1 MISASV
7 EIEGE
12 LAEAEGYLRAM
23 DIEFRTMTSADK
35 TKAQQKV
42 TEYKE
47 EVKTLQQ
54 NYQTAKFNAESIAL
68 KASPASRTKLL
79 NANQKLDNSTATLEK
94 SRQLVANTEKVG
106 DTIIKD
112 MENQKET
119 LMDAQSKV
127 KETKYFT
134 SEARRV
140 LRQMGHRA
148 IIHKICVYFTIVGLL
163 AAIVAVGYYG
173 LIGKK

>member
-1 MISASV
+1 MLVSDLSRINLWHIFFTNFSLVDTVISASV

-42 TEYKE
+42 NEYRE

-68 KASPASRTKLL
+68 KASLALERSR
-79 NANQKLDNSTATLEK
+79 
-94 SRQLVANTEKVG
+94 
-106 DTIIKD
+106 
-112 MENQKET
+112 
-119 LMDAQSKV
+119 
-127 KETKYFT
+127 
-134 SEARRV
+134 
-140 LRQMGHRA
+140 
-148 IIHKICVYFTIVGLL
+148 
-163 AAIVAVGYYG
+163 
-173 LIGKK
+173 